1 MPERSDSARDD
12 EAWLGAA
19 LERFAEDRTDEAL
32 RDEIFRRA
40 RWLAV
45 RSARRFSDRGEP
57 FDDLVQVA
65 SIGLLK
71 AIERFEPSMG
81 VPFGSYATPT
91 VLGELRRHF
100 RDHTWSVRV
109 PRRAKDL
116 RASVNAAGD
125 DLSRR
130 LGRSPTIAE
139 IAARLELSEDAVLE
153 VLEANNAY
161 RSRPLDHASVGAQ
174 ITVDDDADHVLDR
187 EMIVALLECLRP
199 RERTI
204 LYLRYFEELS
214 QAQIAARVGTSQV
227 HVGRL
232 IASSL
237 AELRR
242 HVTADADTHGG
253 TDDTGPA
260 ERTERA
266 ARLASSDGGY
276 RPRRPAGHA
285 ARQPNRPDPP
295 DGTSTRE
302 DPMSQMTGTPS
313 DTAAAPPP
321 AAGGDGTPS
330 VTGNGSVTSTRQA
343 VFTVP
348 SLTLGQ
354 GADVAGRLQ
363 QRLVAL
369 LDLGLTLKHI
379 HWNVVGPNF
388 IGVHE
393 MLDPQYAGVQGM
405 IDEIAERIATLGAT
419 PSGLPGRLVAERS
432 WDDYALDRADAIAHL
447 GALDLVYQGVI
458 ADHRAQIAALDD
470 LDPVTQ
476 DLLIGQTAVLE
487 KYHWFV
493 RSHLENWAG
502 GMTNAGAASETDAA
516 RAVAAKSHQPT
527 GSHTGRRGE
536 G

>member
-1 MPERSDSARDD
+1 MPDRSDSARDD
-12 EAWLGAA
+12 EAWLSAA
-19 LERFAEDRTDEAL
+19 LERFAEDRTDEGL
-32 RDEIFRRA
+32 RDQIFRRA

-45 RSARRFSDRGEP
+45 RGARRFSDRGEP

-65 SIGLLK
+65 SFGLLK

-91 VLGELRRHF
+91 ILGELRRHF

-116 RASVNAAGD
+116 RASVNAASD
-125 DLSRR
+125 ELSRR

-139 IAARLELSEDAVLE
+139 IAAQLELSEDAVLE

-161 RSRPLDHASVGAQ
+161 RSRPLDHATVADQ
-174 ITVDDDADHVLDR
+174 VTVDDDADHVIDR
-187 EMIVALLECLRP
+187 EMIVSLLEHLRP

-214 QAQIAARVGTSQV
+214 QAQIAERVGTSQV

-237 AELRR
+237 TQLR
-242 HVTADADTHGG
+242 THL
-253 TDDTGPA
+253 TTEFDDLAGD
-260 ERTERA
+260 ERGDERSDDV
-266 ARLASSDGGY
+266 ARLAPSDRGY
-276 RPRRPAGHA
+276 RSRRPGRHE
-285 ARQPNRPDPP
+285 PP
-295 DGTSTRE
+295 SRTTRSPSPSRE
-302 DPMSQMTGTPS
+302 EPMSQMTGTPT
-313 DTAAAPPP
+313 DTTDHADR
-321 AAGGDGTPS
+321 AGSNGNGT
-330 VTGNGSVTSTRQA
+330 GGSVTSTRQA

-354 GADVAGRLQ
+354 GADVAERLQ

-379 HWNVVGPNF
+379 HWNVVGPHF

-393 MLDPQYAGVQGM
+393 MLDPQYAGVQAM

-419 PSGLPGRLVAERS
+419 PSGLPGRLVAQRT
-432 WDDYALDRADAIAHL
+432 WDDYELDRADSIAHL

-458 ADHRAQIAALDD
+458 ADHREQISALDE

-502 GMTNAGAASETDAA
+502 GMSNAGAASEAGAA
-516 RAVAAKSHQPT
+516 KAVAAKSHQPT
-527 GSHTGRRGE
+527 GSHTARRGE